1 MKRWMDIQKLGQ
13 LLRWIGSLL
22 LLGASAS
29 FMLEGWQAFGSQ
41 FRYFLFLGYL
51 LSLAGLGLLLGARVK
66 EDKGARTLLGLAVAG
81 IAAQCSQLGAMIH
94 SMVSADNGSLPGA
107 LLYEAAGWS
116 QIALNGATT
125 FLLLGPV
132 AFLGFSALN
141 RPQAR
146 LLTGA
151 YLPACSS
158 LLIPVRHGLP
168 VTIVLIAVATVALW
182 IDSRFIAGT
191 TVGGTSEGIISRLLL
206 LLPVGIVAAR
216 TAFYPQSDL
225 FLGVTS
231 MLVGT
236 LLFEMLPRLVK
247 EDPGRTR
254 VQAFSTALIVLGWC
268 VIAFQYFPTALIM
281 MTVAGPLVTLL
292 PLSAILTGLSL
303 RSFGGGN
310 SYRKVASLLTLIALL
325 FQLGTAATLLS
336 SFLCVAL
343 STLMVVAGFRYQER
357 VVFSAGIVGLIF
369 GMGYHL
375 KFAVQLYAQSPW
387 AFLAAA
393 GILVLLS
400 ASYLEKHAT
409 RMFGRVVLLREEMK
423 AWR

>member
-1 MKRWMDIQKLGQ
+1 MDRWMDIQKLGQ
-13 LLRWIGSLL
+13 LLRWVGSFL

-29 FMLEGWQAFGSQ
+29 FMLEGWQDFGSQ

-116 QIALNGATT
+116 QIILNGAATV
-125 FLLLGPV
+125 LLLGPV

-141 RPQAR
+141 RPHAR
-146 LLTGA
+146 LLTGS
-151 YLPACSS
+151 YLLACSS

-168 VTIVLIAVATVALW
+168 VTMVLIAVATLALW
-182 IDSRFIAGT
+182 IDSRFIANT
-191 TVGGTSEGIISRLLL
+191 TVGGTSDGIISRLLL
-206 LLPVGIVAAR
+206 LLPVGIMAAR
-216 TAFYPQSDL
+216 TTFYPQSSL
-225 FLGVTS
+225 FLGVTG
-231 MLVGT
+231 MLVGMV
-236 LLFEMLPRLVK
+236 LFEMLPRLMK
-247 EDPGRTR
+247 EEAQRTR
-254 VQAFSTALIVLGWC
+254 VQAFSTVPIVFGWY
-268 VIAFQYFPTALIM
+268 VIAFQYFPTTFNMDA
-281 MTVAGPLVTLL
+281 AGPLVTLL
-292 PLSAILTGLSL
+292 PLSAILTSLSL

-325 FQLGTAATLLS
+325 AQLGAKATLLS
-336 SFLCVAL
+336 SFLCVIL
-343 STLMVVAGFRYQER
+343 SMVMILAGFRYQEKT
-357 VVFSAGIVGLIF
+357 VFSTGLTGLIF
-369 GMGYHL
+369 GLGYHL
-375 KFAVQLYAQSPW
+375 RFAVQLYAQSPW
-387 AFLAAA
+387 ALLAAT
-393 GILVLLS
+393 GIVVLLS

-409 RMFGRVVLLREEMK
+409 RMFGRLVLLREEMK

>member
-1 MKRWMDIQKLGQ
+1 MERWMDIQKLGQ

-29 FMLEGWQAFGSQ
+29 FMLEGWQDFGSQ

-146 LLTGA
+146 LLTGT
-151 YLPACSS
+151 YLLACSS
-158 LLIPVRHGLP
+158 LLIPIRHGLP
-168 VTIVLIAVATVALW
+168 VTMVLIAVATLALW

-206 LLPVGIVAAR
+206 LLPTGIVAAR
-216 TAFYPQSDL
+216 TAFYPQDDV
-225 FLGVTS
+225 FLGMTS
-231 MLVGT
+231 MLVGI

-247 EDPGRTR
+247 EDTERTR
-254 VQAFSTALIVLGWC
+254 VQAFSTAPIVLGWC
-268 VIAFQYFPTALIM
+268 VIAFQYFPTAVN

-292 PLSAILTGLSL
+292 PLSVILTGLSL
-303 RSFGGGN
+303 RSFGCGN
-310 SYRKVASLLTLIALL
+310 SYRKVASLLTLVALL
-325 FQLGTAATLLS
+325 SQLGTEATLLS
-336 SFLCVAL
+336 SFLCIAL
-343 STLMVVAGFRYQER
+343 STLMVVMGFRYQER
-357 VVFSAGIVGLIF
+357 VVFSAGIVGVIF
-369 GMGYHL
+369 GIGYHL
-375 KFAVQLYAQSPW
+375 KFAAQLYAQSPW

>member
-1 MKRWMDIQKLGQ
+1 MERWMNIQKLGQ
-13 LLRWIGSLL
+13 LLRWMGSML

-29 FMLEGWQAFGSQ
+29 FMLEGWHNFGSQ
-41 FRYFLFLGYL
+41 VRYFLFLGYL
-51 LSLAGLGLLLGARVK
+51 LGLAGLGILLGSRVK

-116 QIALNGATT
+116 QIAVSGAATL
-125 FLLLGPV
+125 LLLGPV

-151 YLPACSS
+151 YLLACSS

-168 VTIVLIAVATVALW
+168 VTMVLIAVALLALW
-182 IDSRFIAGT
+182 IDSRFISGT
-191 TVGGTSEGIISRLLL
+191 TGGGTSEGIICRLLL
-206 LLPVGIVAAR
+206 LLPAGLVAAR

-231 MLVGT
+231 MLIGM
-236 LLFEMLPRLVK
+236 LLFEMLPRLTK
-247 EDPGRTR
+247 EDVERTR
-254 VQAFSTALIVLGWC
+254 LQAFSTVPILLGWC
-268 VIAFQYFPTALIM
+268 VIAFQYIPSAWNMTA
-281 MTVAGPLVTLL
+281 AGPLVTLL
-292 PLSAILTGLSL
+292 PMSAMLTGLSL
-303 RSFGGGN
+303 QSFGGGVA
-310 SYRKVASLLTLIALL
+310 YRKVAALLTLIALL
-325 FQLGTAATLLS
+325 SQLGTEATLLS

-343 STLMVVAGFRYQER
+343 STLMVVMGFRCQER
-357 VVFSAGIVGLIF
+357 VVFSTGVIGLIF

-375 KFAVQLYAQSPW
+375 TFAMQLYAQSPW

-400 ASYLEKHAT
+400 ASYLEKHAA
-409 RMFGRVVLLREEMK
+409 RMFGRLVLLREEMK
-423 AWR
+423 IWR

>member
-1 MKRWMDIQKLGQ
+1 MERWMDIQKLGQ
-13 LLRWIGSLL
+13 LLRWMGSLL

-29 FMLEGWQAFGSQ
+29 FMLEGWQDFGSEV
-41 FRYFLFLGYL
+41 RYFLFLGYL
-51 LSLAGLGLLLGARVK
+51 LGLAGLGILLGSRVK

-94 SMVSADNGSLPGA
+94 SMVSADNGMLPGA
-107 LLYEAAGWS
+107 LLYDAAGWS
-116 QIALNGATT
+116 QIALNGTAT

-151 YLPACSS
+151 YLLACSG

-168 VTIVLIAVATVALW
+168 VTAVLVAVAMLALW

-191 TVGGTSEGIISRLLL
+191 TVGGTGEGIIGRLLL
-206 LLPVGIVAAR
+206 LLPAGIVAAR

-225 FLGVTS
+225 FVGVTS
-231 MLVGT
+231 MLIGA
-236 LLFEMLPRLVK
+236 LFFEMLPRFVK
-247 EDPGRTR
+247 EEPEKTR
-254 VQAFSTALIVLGWC
+254 IQAFSTAPIALGWC
-268 VIAFQYFPTALIM
+268 VIAFQYLPTVFTNQA
-281 MTVAGPLVTLL
+281 AAPLMTLL
-292 PLSAILTGLSL
+292 PFSALLTVLSL
-303 RSFGGGN
+303 RSLGGGAC
-310 SYRKVASLLTLIALL
+310 YRKAASLLTLISLL
-325 FQLGTAATLLS
+325 SQLGTQATLLS

-343 STLMVVAGFRYQER
+343 STVMVVAGFHYQER
-357 VVFSAGIVGLIF
+357 VLFSTGVVGLIF

-375 KFAVQLYAQSPW
+375 RFAIQLYAHSPW
-387 AFLAAA
+387 AFLAAT

-409 RMFGRVVLLREEMK
+409 HMYGRLVLLKEEMK
-423 AWR
+423 AWQ